1 MAGSHK
7 GGSDHFCLME
17 TVWKSK
23 KNKIKKIQIKC
34 WKDEFAEQ
42 GRDLVVPSTDSL
54 KISHTAV
61 FIIAE
66 QNIGYI

>member
-7 GGSDHFCLME
+7 GGFDHFYLTE

-23 KNKIKKIQIKC
+23 KNKKIQIKS

-42 GRDLVVPSTDSL
+42 GRDLVVPITDSL

-61 FIIAE
+61 FIVAE